1 MTRYRRPATMS
12 AAMMST
18 GTAASGS
25 APAGRAPAGP
35 ALTALRGVAVWA
47 VSFIR
52 AVVIAY
58 IAVQVVIWH
67 SFYSADAW
75 RLAGPVAAVAWE
87 AAVVAYLRRRWL
99 PWQLA
104 GLDSG
109 AHVLLALGAGWC
121 VPAAMRGDTANWLYI
136 VMAGQLFVPAWLA
149 PTAVAAPLVLAS
161 GVSYWAGAAA
171 APAATTGGG
180 SPAGAGIRLVV
191 IAVAA
196 WSARRMLERS
206 AAGTDVTLAQADRD
220 AREQRVVLSRS
231 TERREHER
239 LLHDTVLNTLTALAR
254 PGRGC
259 PGRSSPGRGD
269 RDEVVGRCRRDIA
282 LMEYALSD
290 PAGPA
295 QAAGRPYGGL
305 LIGIEAAAIEMR
317 ARGLDVHVQVAG
329 AVEKARVPARVDASS
344 PLAELAPQRGVE
356 GGSPRGQIG
365 HDPAVPPEALV
376 VPAPVAVAMSYA
388 VREALANVVSHAGT
402 SEAWVEVSLGPADGE
417 TGPGPGGDTGPDGE
431 DAALPSL
438 QVTVRDAGAGFD
450 PAHVDA
456 LRLGL
461 RRSIIERITE
471 RGGRASIWSAPGQGT
486 VVSLRWT
493 ASAQARRPALP
504 VAELAPRRGVE
515 GEPTPRGPGLTR
527 AGPADGLRVPW

>member
-87 AAVVAYLRRRWL
+87 A
-99 PWQLA
+99 
-104 GLDSG
+104 
-109 AHVLLALGAGWC
+109 
-121 VPAAMRGDTANWLYI
+121 
-136 VMAGQLFVPAWLA
+136 
-149 PTAVAAPLVLAS
+149 
-161 GVSYWAGAAA
+161 
-171 APAATTGGG
+171 
-180 SPAGAGIRLVV
+180 GIRLVV

-196 WSARRMLERS
+196 WCARRMLERS
-206 AAGTDVTLAQADRD
+206 AAGTAVTLAQADRD

-269 RDEVVGRCRRDIA
+269 RDEVVGRCRRDVA

-295 QAAGRPYGGL
+295 QAAGRPYGGPP
-305 LIGIEAAAIEMR
+305 IAIAAA
-317 ARGLDVHVQVAG
+317 
-329 AVEKARVPARVDASS
+329 
-344 PLAELAPQRGVE
+344 
-356 GGSPRGQIG
+356 
-365 HDPAVPPEALV
+365 
-376 VPAPVAVAMSYA
+376 
-388 VREALANVVSHAGT
+388 
-402 SEAWVEVSLGPADGE
+402 
-417 TGPGPGGDTGPDGE
+417 
-431 DAALPSL
+431 
-438 QVTVRDAGAGFD
+438 
-450 PAHVDA
+450 
-456 LRLGL
+456 
-461 RRSIIERITE
+461 
-471 RGGRASIWSAPGQGT
+471 
-486 VVSLRWT
+486 
-493 ASAQARRPALP
+493 
-504 VAELAPRRGVE
+504 
-515 GEPTPRGPGLTR
+515 PT
-527 AGPADGLRVPW
+527 

>member
-1 MTRYRRPATMS
+1 M
-12 AAMMST
+12 
-18 GTAASGS
+18 
-25 APAGRAPAGP
+25 
-35 ALTALRGVAVWA
+35 
-47 VSFIR
+47 
-52 AVVIAY
+52 
-58 IAVQVVIWH
+58 
-67 SFYSADAW
+67 
-75 RLAGPVAAVAWE
+75 
-87 AAVVAYLRRRWL
+87 
-99 PWQLA
+99 
-104 GLDSG
+104 
-109 AHVLLALGAGWC
+109 
-121 VPAAMRGDTANWLYI
+121 
-136 VMAGQLFVPAWLA
+136 
-149 PTAVAAPLVLAS
+149 
-161 GVSYWAGAAA
+161 
-171 APAATTGGG
+171 
-180 SPAGAGIRLVV
+180 V

-317 ARGLDVHVQVAG
+317 GRGLDVHVQVAG